1 MKLRLLAAC
10 AALIGLIA
18 QASADMRPGVDA
30 LFTRM
35 GLRVKPGETRH
46 FVVGDRVDGY
56 FDGRTAS
63 YGQGEGYLIGQQR
76 LFIDHASYVDGRLLD
91 RRQKAARETV
101 QPYGREL
108 QLGTGHDRFVIHAG
122 SRRLSIQLTTANTAR
137 LAIQPLWAGAVA
149 EPQWKDGL
157 LLIRMPDRPLFAAIS
172 ADQPFDV
179 ASPGSELAAGA
190 PLLQARNKSRRFT
203 LHIAFATEA
212 TSALAEAGA
221 MAGSDAVISQSRTD
235 LHERLT
241 RSWLASGDADY
252 DRALL
257 WAKASALGFLVDEY
271 GSGLWAGLPWF
282 RENWGRD
289 TFIALPGTLLVTG
302 HFKEARE
309 VLENFARYQNLK
321 QPSDSGSDDPVN
333 GPRASDY
340 GRIPNRVRGEEKI
353 YNTVDGTPWML
364 REGLEYVRYS
374 GDTAFAERLM
384 QLAGPYLEGALKH
397 SVDADGLLRHDD
409 ADTWMDARIEGR
421 QPWSARGPRA
431 IEIQALW
438 FTALE
443 AAAEL
448 ASHAGQPEL
457 AANWRGHAE
466 RARASLIRLFW
477 DGQQMADRLRAD
489 GSRDLKIRPNQLML
503 ISVPLDPFKPLVAPE
518 IEARLLRNATEKLL
532 FPYGIA
538 SLDPASSYF
547 HPHHVNDAY
556 HHKDAAY
563 HNGTI
568 WGWNAGFTVTA
579 LTKFGQQDLAWQL
592 SRNLGNQILGHNLNG
607 TLGTMSE
614 LLDALPGA
622 DGRPVASGTF
632 SQSWSVAEFARN
644 AYQDYLGFRPDL
656 LRGEL
661 HFTPAL
667 PSAWKQFESLLPF
680 GNGAS
685 LQVTARR
692 QDATFWRWTITL
704 KGTSKPQQ
712 LIFETLD
719 AQQARQ
725 RSEFLLQPG
734 KPAQLKLGSN
744 GLWLNGQAL
753 PRQTAMPSQEA
764 LLRGLDFAQ
773 PPAESTPFPMT
784 RSKNQLKELILNGE
798 FR

>member
-1 MKLRLLAAC
+1 MKRRLIIAALLAC
-10 AALIGLIA
+10 SGA
-18 QASADMRPGVDA
+18 QAGDARPGVDA
-30 LFTRM
+30 LFARM
-35 GLRVKPGETRH
+35 GLTVQAGETRH

-63 YGQGEGYLIGQQR
+63 YGQGEGYLIGQQM
-76 LFIDHASYVDGRLLD
+76 LFKDHASFVDGRLLD
-91 RRQKAARETV
+91 RRSRQARETV

-108 QLGTGHDRFVIHAG
+108 QLGTSHERFVLHAG
-122 SRRLSIQLTTANTAR
+122 SRRLSIQVSTAKAA
-137 LAIQPLWAGAVA
+137 LLGIQPMWTEGAAGFRR
-149 EPQWKDGL
+149 EGEQL
-157 LLIRMPDRPLFAAIS
+157 LVSLPGSTLVAAIS
-172 ADQPFDV
+172 ADQAFEV
-179 ASPGSELAAGA
+179 TGAGK
-190 PLLQARNKSRRFT
+190 PLLQTRSKTPRFT
-203 LHIAFATEA
+203 VHIAFATDAA
-212 TSALAEAGA
+212 TALAEARA
-221 MAGSDAVISQSRTD
+221 MAGSDAVIAQSRAD

-241 RSWLASGDADY
+241 RSWLATSDAAY

-257 WAKASALGFLVDEY
+257 WAKAAALGFLVDEY
-271 GSGLWAGLPWF
+271 GRGLWAGLPWF

-309 VLENFARYQNLK
+309 VLDNFARYQNL
-321 QPSDSGSDDPVN
+321 QQSSESGSGADPVH

-374 GDTAFAERLM
+374 GDTGFAERLLK
-384 QLAGPYLEGALKH
+384 LAGPYIEGALRH

-431 IEIQALW
+431 VEIQVLW

-448 ASHAGQPEL
+448 AKHAGQT
-457 AANWRGHAE
+457 AQATSWQAHAE
-466 RARASLIRLFW
+466 RARASFLRLFW
-477 DGQQMADRLRAD
+477 DGQQMADRLRPD
-489 GSRDLKIRPNQLML
+489 GSRDLKLRPNQLML
-503 ISVPLDPFKPLVAPE
+503 VSVPVDPSKPFVPPDV
-518 IEARLLRNATEKLL
+518 EARVLKNAVTGLL

-538 SLDPASSYF
+538 SLGPASEYF

-579 LTKFGQQDLAWQL
+579 LTKYGQQDLAWKL
-592 SRNLGNQILGHNLNG
+592 SQNLGEQILGRNLNG

-622 DGRPVASGTF
+622 DGRPVPSGTF

-661 HFTPAL
+661 RFTPAL
-667 PSAWKQFESLLPF
+667 PAGWKRFDALLPY
-680 GNGAS
+680 GDGAS
-685 LQVTARR
+685 LRVSGRKLDEQT
-692 QDATFWRWTITL
+692 WRWTLTL
-704 KGTSKPQQ
+704 QDASQPQQ
-712 LIFETLD
+712 LAFEVLD
-719 AQQARQ
+719 AKQARQ
-725 RSEFLLQPG
+725 RSEFKLQPG
-734 KPAQLKLGSN
+734 QPAQLLISA
-744 GLWLNGQAL
+744 GQLTLKGKAL
-753 PRQTAMPSQEA
+753 PRKAVMPSQQA
-764 LLRGLDFAQ
+764 LLKDLSVAS
-773 PPAESTPFPMT
+773 PPAESTRFPMT
-784 RSKNQLKELILNGE
+784 QGRDQLKDLILRGE

>member
-1 MKLRLLAAC
+1 MKQLLLT
-10 AALIGLIA
+10 AALLSCFGA
-18 QASADMRPGVDA
+18 HAGDERPGVEA
-30 LFTRM
+30 LFQQM
-35 GLRVKPGETRH
+35 GLTVQARQQRH

-63 YGQGEGYLIGQQR
+63 YGQGEGYLIGQQV
-76 LFIDHASYVDGRLLD
+76 LFKDHASFVDGKLLD
-91 RRQKAARETV
+91 RAGKQARETV

-108 QLGTGHDRFVIHAG
+108 QVGTSRERFVLHAG
-122 SRRLSIQLTTANTAR
+122 SRRLSIQVSTAKAAR
-137 LAIQPLWAGAVA
+137 LAVQPMWSGALA
-149 EPQWKDGL
+149 EPRWDGEQL
-157 LLIRMPDRPLFAAIS
+157 LVSLPGGSLFAAIS
-172 ADQPFDV
+172 ADQPFEITGTG
-179 ASPGSELAAGA
+179 SPQ
-190 PLLQARNKSRRFT
+190 LQARSKTRRFT
-203 LHIAFATEA
+203 LHIAFASDA
-212 TSALAEAGA
+212 ASALAQARA
-221 MAGSDAVISQSRTD
+221 MAGSDAVIAQSRAD

-241 RSWLASGDADY
+241 RSWLKTSDADY

-271 GSGLWAGLPWF
+271 GRGLWAGLPWF

-309 VLENFARYQNLK
+309 VLDNFARYQNLQAPK
-321 QPSDSGSDDPVN
+321 DSGSDDPVS
-333 GPRASDY
+333 GARASDY

-374 GDTAFAERLM
+374 GDSGFAERM
-384 QLAGPYLEGALKH
+384 HKLAGPYIEGALKH
-397 SVDADGLLRHDD
+397 SVDADGLLHHDD

-431 IEIQALW
+431 VEIQALW

-448 ASHAGQPEL
+448 AKHAGRNEQ
-457 AANWRGHAE
+457 AAIWQAHAE
-466 RARASLIRLFW
+466 RARQSFVRLFW

-489 GSRDLKIRPNQLML
+489 GSRDMKVRPNQLML
-503 ISVPLDPFKPLVAPE
+503 ISVPIDPFKPLVAPE
-518 IEARLLRNATEKLL
+518 VEAKVLGNTVAKLL

-538 SLDPASSYF
+538 SLDPASEYF

-579 LTKFGQQDLAWQL
+579 LSKFGQQDLAWQL
-592 SRNLGNQILGHNLNG
+592 TRNLGEQILGRNLNG

-614 LLDALPGA
+614 LLDALPGPN
-622 DGRPVASGTF
+622 GRPVPSGTF
-632 SQSWSVAEFARN
+632 AQSWSVAEFARN

-667 PSAWKQFESLLPF
+667 PTAWKHFDARLPF
-680 GNGAS
+680 GEGAS
-685 LQVTARR
+685 LQVQGRR
-692 QDATFWRWTITL
+692 QEGKTWHWMLRL
-704 KGTSKPQQ
+704 HGTSQPQR
-712 LIFETLD
+712 ITFEALD
-719 AQQARQ
+719 AAQARQ
-725 RSEFLLQPG
+725 RSEFTLQPG
-734 KPAQLKLGSN
+734 QAAQLLISADQIR
-744 GLWLNGQAL
+744 LNGKVL
-753 PRQTAMPSQEA
+753 PRLAVMPSQQV
-764 LLRGLDFAQ
+764 LLKNLGFAM
-773 PPAESTPFPMT
+773 PPAANTRFPMT
-784 RSKNQLKELILNGE
+784 QGKGLLQDLIQRGE